1 MRISTVVVFIVGVLL
16 GWEQLVLANSPADIP
31 NGTSAVEINGYA
43 KYGGYVEVP
52 KTIEF
57 SQRIVRDIQIRFIDE
72 RGRSV
77 DEQGKPIRGRTQRD
91 FLLGILKLKPGEVFR
106 EDVLEADLQRLRTL
120 EPVDFVRAFPQENSL
135 GVSIVYDIKERRF
148 PTWNFGAGSNSD
160 IGLYGQVR
168 YRDANISGV
177 NDQLNTTVQVS
188 GKDVQYSSQFIS
200 PYRTA
205 EPERFGYSL
214 KVFRDR
220 KLSPVFDDDIRLANG
235 DRIREGRFGGSLTLL
250 RSSEDWDT
258 ALGFNYTRISLRNQD
273 YDVVPEDELGN
284 QLSVSGKGIDDLFT
298 VSFSVNRDQRDRRN
312 NPRQGSILTLSTAQA
327 IPIGLGNISSNRLQG
342 NYIQYLPVNW
352 LGNDKFSDT
361 PEMIAVNFQLGTILG
376 DFPPADAFNLG
387 GANSVRGYGY
397 GELASGRSYGLASL
411 EYRFPIIE
419 YIGGVV
425 FTDFASDFGSGK
437 TVIGEPG
444 VVRDKPGSGFGYG
457 LGVRL
462 SSPFG
467 ILRGDL
473 GVSDQGE
480 VRLEFTTGQK
490 F

>member
-1 MRISTVVVFIVGVLL
+1 MRVSTVVVVVVGILVN
-16 GWEQLVLANSPADIP
+16 WEQLVLANSPADIP
-31 NGTSAVEINGYA
+31 HGTSAVEINGYA

-52 KTIEF
+52 TTIEF

-77 DEQGKPIRGRTQRD
+77 DDQGQTIPGRTKTD
-91 FLLGILKLKPGEVFR
+91 FLLGILKLKPGEVFH
-106 EDVLEADLQRLRTL
+106 EEALEADLQRLQTL
-120 EPVDFVRAFPQENSL
+120 ESVDFVRAFPKENSD
-135 GVSIVYDIKERRF
+135 GVSITYDIKERKF
-148 PTWNFGAGSNSD
+148 PTWGFGAGSNSD

-168 YRDANISGV
+168 YRDGNINGV
-177 NDQLNTTVQVS
+177 NDQLTTTVQIS
-188 GKDVQYSSQFIS
+188 GKDVQFASQFIS
-200 PYRTA
+200 PYRA
-205 EPERFGYSL
+205 VEPDRFGYTIR
-214 KVFRDR
+214 VFRDR
-220 KLSPVFDDDIRLANG
+220 DLSPVFDDEIRLANG
-235 DRIREGRFGGSLTLL
+235 DRIREGRFGGSFALL
-250 RSSEDWDT
+250 RSFEEWDT

-273 YDVVPEDELGN
+273 YDVVQQDELGN
-284 QLSVSGKGIDDLFT
+284 PLSVSGTGIDDLFT
-298 VSFSVNRDQRDRRN
+298 VSFSVNQDRRDRPN
-312 NPRQGSILTLSTAQA
+312 NPTQGSILTLSTAQA
-327 IPIGLGNISSNRLQG
+327 IPIGLGSISSNRLQG
-342 NYIQYLPVNW
+342 NYVQYLPVSW
-352 LGNDKFSDT
+352 LGNHQLTDN
-361 PEMIAVNFQLGTILG
+361 PEMVAVNLQVGTIIG

-397 GELASGRSYGLASL
+397 GDLASGRSYGLASV
-411 EYRFPIIE
+411 EYRFPIVE
-419 YIGGVV
+419 SIGGVV

-437 TVIGEPG
+437 TVIGQPG

-462 SSPFG
+462 NSPFG